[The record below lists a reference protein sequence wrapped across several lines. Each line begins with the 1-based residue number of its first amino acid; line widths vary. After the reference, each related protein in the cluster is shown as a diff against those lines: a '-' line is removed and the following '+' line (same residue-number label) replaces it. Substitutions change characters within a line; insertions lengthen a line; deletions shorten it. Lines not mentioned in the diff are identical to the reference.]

1 MERVEKL
8 ELLQRSLGIRHK
20 LKVHESMKSP
30 ETHEELALS
39 LLAKWELEDELKA
52 IEELLNEARHQN
64 VARKRAQAEK
74 EYLGPRAKPASAEID
89 LEVDGN
95 RALGT
100 HPGTKKKSSKK

>member
-1 MERVEKL
+1 MERIEKL

-52 IEELLNEARHQN
+52 IEELIAESRHQN
-64 VARKRAQAEK
+64 VALKRTQVEK
-74 EYLGPRAKPASAEID
+74 EYLGPRAKPASIAID
-89 LEVDGN
+89 LDAIGN
-95 RALGT
+95 QGLV
-100 HPGTKKKSSKK
+100 TKKKPSKK